1 MATRIDEITPDIY
14 RISTY
19 EPRTRFQFNQFLVKD
34 DEPLLFHTGMRAMF
48 PAVRDAVAKVIDPAA
63 LRWISFSHFEPDEC
77 GSLNEWLALAPN
89 AQALSSFVGVNVILS
104 DFAIRPARV
113 MNDDEVLA
121 TGKRRLRF
129 LRTPHVPHAW
139 EALLLFEETGRTL
152 FCSDLF
158 SQGGDDGPLINSGLG
173 ERARA
178 SLLEFQAGPMANYLP
193 YTPQTDPIIRR
204 LAGLKPSTLAIMHGA
219 SFAGDGASA
228 LLELAQL
235 FKEVLGGRN

>member
-1 MATRIDEITPDIY
+1 MATRIDEITTDIY

-19 EPRTRFQFNQFLVKD
+19 EPRARFQFNQFLVKD
-34 DEPLLFHTGMRAMF
+34 AEPLLFHTGMRSMF
-48 PAVRDAVAKVIDPAA
+48 PAVRDAVAKVIDPAT

-89 AQALSSFVGVNVILS
+89 AQALSSFVGVNVILN

-129 LRTPHVPHAW
+129 IRTPHVPHAW

-158 SQGGDDGPLINSGLG
+158 SQNGDDGPLLNSGLG
-173 ERARA
+173 ERTRA

-193 YTPQTDPIIRR
+193 YTPQTDPIMRR

-219 SFAGDGASA
+219 SFAGDGESA
-228 LLELAQL
+228 LLEQAQL
-235 FKEVLGGRN
+235 FREVLGGGN